1 MYQDPKHRKLKE
13 RTLRFDPY
21 HDEKLCQVA
30 ESLGLQPAVLGREL
44 VEMGVE
50 LMGNKDICAVAKKLK
65 CSKASLIQQLV
76 AQGALELKAM
86 LEDKER
92 LRA

>member
-1 MYQDPKHRKLKE
+1 MYDNPKHRKLKE

-21 HDEKLCQVA
+21 HDDRLCQVA
-30 ESLGLQPAVLGREL
+30 ASLGLQPAVLGREL

-50 LMGNKDICAVAKKLK
+50 LMGDKNVNALAKKLK
-65 CSKASLIQQLV
+65 CSKAALIQQLV

>member
-30 ESLGLQPAVLGREL
+30 ESLGLQPAVLGART
-44 VEMGVE
+44 GRD
-50 LMGNKDICAVAKKLK
+50 G
-65 CSKASLIQQLV
+65 
-76 AQGALELKAM
+76 
-86 LEDKER
+86 R
-92 LRA
+92 RAYG

>member
-1 MYQDPKHRKLKE
+1 MYDNPKHRKLRE

-21 HDEKLCQVA
+21 HDERLCQVA
-30 ESLGLQPAVLGREL
+30 ASLGLQPAVLGREL

-50 LMGNKDICAVAKKLK
+50 LMGNKDVTSLAKKLK
-65 CSKASLIQQLV
+65 CSKAALIQQLV

>member
-21 HDEKLCQVA
+21 HDERLCRVA

-50 LMGNKDICAVAKKLK
+50 LMGDKNVNALAKKLK
-65 CSKASLIQQLV
+65 CSKAALIQQLV

-86 LEDKER
+86 LDDKER

>member
-1 MYQDPKHRKLKE
+1 MYNDPKHRKLKE

-50 LMGNKDICAVAKKLK
+50 LMGY
-65 CSKASLIQQLV
+65 S
-76 AQGALELKAM
+76 E
-86 LEDKER
+86 
-92 LRA
+92 

>member
-13 RTLRFDPY
+13 RTLRLDPY

-30 ESLGLQPAVLGREL
+30 ESLGLQPAVPGREL
-44 VEMGVE
+44 VEMGLE
-50 LMGNKDICAVAKKLK
+50 MMGSKDITAVAKKLK

>member
-1 MYQDPKHRKLKE
+1 MYNDPKHRKLKE

-21 HDEKLCQVA
+21 HDEQLCQVA

-44 VEMGVE
+44 VEMGIE
-50 LMGNKDICAVAKKLK
+50 LMGDKNISTLAKKLK
-65 CSKASLIQQLV
+65 CSKAALIQQLV
-76 AQGALELKAM
+76 AQGALELKTM
-86 LEDKER
+86 LEEKER

>member
-1 MYQDPKHRKLKE
+1 MYDNPKHRKLRE

-21 HDEKLCQVA
+21 HDERLCQVA
-30 ESLGLQPAVLGREL
+30 ASLGLQPAVLGREL

-50 LMGNKDICAVAKKLK
+50 LMGDKNVNALAKKLK
-65 CSKASLIQQLV
+65 CSKSALIQQLV

-86 LEDKER
+86 LDDKER